1 MRVWEQFQI
10 CSCLVSP
17 QPGCSLQRNA
27 NVPRNEC
34 SLLVDKSEISRVFWS
49 FGRFAPLYK
58 SGTAS
63 LNAEVNERF
72 VKIEAPGVA
81 RSIPPDTSI
90 SDPRVL
96 QLSRNFKR
104 PKAPSRLYWGRNSK
118 VCLKIRK
125 LLLKFHKNCWY
136 WNNCLLKCWVWSGAK
151 VCTSCRSWKMLSNA
165 YFLANLVFNTAE
177 NEPAKN
183 LQNSGKIQKCRQ
195 THISLQNFV
204 FDTAENE
211 PAKNLQKFANFA
223 NFADPNPLTP

>member
-34 SLLVDKSEISRVFWS
+34 SLLVDRSEISRVFWS

-118 VCLKIRK
+118 SLFENSQIVAEISQK
-125 LLLKFHKNCWY
+125 LLILKQLF
-136 WNNCLLKCWVWSGAK
+136 A
-151 VCTSCRSWKMLSNA
+151 KMLS
-165 YFLANLVFNTAE
+165 LERCKSANIL
-177 NEPAKN
+177 
-183 LQNSGKIQKCRQ
+183 
-195 THISLQNFV
+195 
-204 FDTAENE
+204 
-211 PAKNLQKFANFA
+211 
-223 NFADPNPLTP
+223 